1 MSKTGY
7 VEIAS
12 PLVTVARSSISVD
25 PMMGYTL
32 NILTFSVQ
40 FESTFFLKRDKR
52 KNNVN
57 ANERETIVNRNDF

>member
-40 FESTFFLKRDKR
+40 FESTSFLKRDKR